1 MSILLDILLG
11 AVFGI
16 SIIVLTYIIYRI
28 QETKSAKNKRKET
41 TQELNENILT
51 LKKQRTFLAKK
62 CQRILLENDRLKSK
76 LWTASINL
84 NNKDS
89 ELMEAKEKLEKENK
103 QLKETNENLFSK
115 MKGFIR
121 TNTAYNA

>member
-16 SIIVLTYIIYRI
+16 SIIVSAYIIYRI

-62 CQRILLENDRLKSK
+62 CQAILLENDSLKSK

-89 ELMEAKEKLEKENK
+89 ELMEAKEENKTLLEKEKDLMSRIESILLANSKYK
-103 QLKETNENLFSK
+103 Q
-115 MKGFIR
+115 
-121 TNTAYNA
+121 

>member
-62 CQRILLENDRLKSK
+62 IQAILLENDSLKSK

-89 ELMEAKEKLEKENK
+89 ELIEAKEENKLLLEKEKDIMSRIEKILLANSEYK
-103 QLKETNENLFSK
+103 Q
-115 MKGFIR
+115 
-121 TNTAYNA
+121 

>member
-11 AVFGI
+11 AAFGI
-16 SIIVLTYIIYRI
+16 SIIVSAYIIYRI
-28 QETKSAKNKRKET
+28 QETKSEKNKRKET

-62 CQRILLENDRLKSK
+62 IQAILLENDSLKSK
-76 LWTASINL
+76 LWTSSINL

-89 ELMEAKEKLEKENK
+89 ELMEAKEENKTLLEKEKDLMSRIEKILLATSKYK
-103 QLKETNENLFSK
+103 Q
-115 MKGFIR
+115 
-121 TNTAYNA
+121 

>member
-11 AVFGI
+11 AVFVI

-62 CQRILLENDRLKSK
+62 CQAILLENDSLKSK

-89 ELMEAKEKLEKENK
+89 ELMEAKEENKILLEKEKDLMSRIESILLANSKYK
-103 QLKETNENLFSK
+103 Q
-115 MKGFIR
+115 
-121 TNTAYNA
+121 

>member
-1 MSILLDILLG
+1 MSILLDMLLG

-62 CQRILLENDRLKSK
+62 LQTILLENDSLKSK
-76 LWTASINL
+76 LWTASSKL
-84 NNKDS
+84 NNKELD
-89 ELMEAKEKLEKENK
+89 LMEAKEENKKLLEKEKDLMSRIESILLANSKYK
-103 QLKETNENLFSK
+103 Q
-115 MKGFIR
+115 
-121 TNTAYNA
+121 

>member
-16 SIIVLTYIIYRI
+16 SIVVSAYIIYRI

-62 CQRILLENDRLKSK
+62 IQAILLENDSLKSK

-89 ELMEAKEKLEKENK
+89 EIEEIKKENKTLLEKEK
-103 QLKETNENLFSK
+103 DLMSRIEKF
-115 MKGFIR
+115 
-121 TNTAYNA
+121 Y

>member
-16 SIIVLTYIIYRI
+16 SIIVSTYIIYRI
-28 QETKSAKNKRKET
+28 QETKSEKNKRKET

-62 CQRILLENDRLKSK
+62 IQAILLENDSLKSK
-76 LWTASINL
+76 LWTSSINL

-89 ELMEAKEKLEKENK
+89 ELMEAKEENKTLLEKEKDLMSRIEKILLANSKYK
-103 QLKETNENLFSK
+103 Q
-115 MKGFIR
+115 
-121 TNTAYNA
+121 

>member
-89 ELMEAKEKLEKENK
+89 EIEEIKKRK
-103 QLKETNENLFSK
+103 QNITWKRKRPNVKNRKNSISK
-115 MKGFIR
+115 Q
-121 TNTAYNA
+121 

>member
-16 SIIVLTYIIYRI
+16 SIIVSAYIIYKI

-41 TQELNENILT
+41 RQELNENILT

-62 CQRILLENDRLKSK
+62 CQTILLENDSLKSK

-89 ELMEAKEKLEKENK
+89 ELMEAKEKNKLLLEKEKDLMSRIEKILLAN
-103 QLKETNENLFSK
+103 SK
-115 MKGFIR
+115 
-121 TNTAYNA
+121 YEQ

>member
-11 AVFGI
+11 AAFGI
-16 SIIVLTYIIYRI
+16 SIIVSAYIIYRI

-62 CQRILLENDRLKSK
+62 CQAILLENDSLKSK

-89 ELMEAKEKLEKENK
+89 ELMEAKEENKTLLEKEKDLMSRIESILLANSKYK
-103 QLKETNENLFSK
+103 Q
-115 MKGFIR
+115 
-121 TNTAYNA
+121 

>member
-16 SIIVLTYIIYRI
+16 SIIVSAYIIYRI

-41 TQELNENILT
+41 RQELNENILT

-62 CQRILLENDRLKSK
+62 CQTILLENDILKSK
-76 LWTASINL
+76 LWTASSEL

-89 ELMEAKEKLEKENK
+89 ELMEAREENKTLLEKEKDLMSRIEKILWAN
-103 QLKETNENLFSK
+103 SK
-115 MKGFIR
+115 
-121 TNTAYNA
+121 YEQ

>member
-16 SIIVLTYIIYRI
+16 SIIVSAYIIYRI

-62 CQRILLENDRLKSK
+62 CQTILLENDSLKSK

-84 NNKDS
+84 NNKDL
-89 ELMEAKEKLEKENK
+89 ELMEIKKENKTLLEKEKDLMSRIEKILLANSKYK
-103 QLKETNENLFSK
+103 Q
-115 MKGFIR
+115 
-121 TNTAYNA
+121 

>member
-11 AVFGI
+11 AVLGI
-16 SIIVLTYIIYRI
+16 SIIVSAYIIYRI

-41 TQELNENILT
+41 RQELNENILT

-62 CQRILLENDRLKSK
+62 CQAILVENDSLKSK

-89 ELMEAKEKLEKENK
+89 ELMEAKKENKTLLEKEKDLMSRIEKILLANSKYK
-103 QLKETNENLFSK
+103 Q
-115 MKGFIR
+115 
-121 TNTAYNA
+121 

>member
-16 SIIVLTYIIYRI
+16 SIIVSAYIIYRI

-51 LKKQRTFLAKK
+51 LKKQRSFLAKK
-62 CQRILLENDRLKSK
+62 CQAILLENDILKSK

-89 ELMEAKEKLEKENK
+89 EIEEIKKENKTLLEKEKDLMSRIEKILLATSKYK
-103 QLKETNENLFSK
+103 Q
-115 MKGFIR
+115 
-121 TNTAYNA
+121 

>member
-16 SIIVLTYIIYRI
+16 SIIVSAYIIYRI

-41 TQELNENILT
+41 TQELNKNILT
-51 LKKQRTFLAKK
+51 LKKQRSFLAKK
-62 CQRILLENDRLKSK
+62 CQAILLENDSLKSK

-89 ELMEAKEKLEKENK
+89 ELMEAKEENKTLLEKEKDIMSRIEKILLANSKYK
-103 QLKETNENLFSK
+103 Q
-115 MKGFIR
+115 
-121 TNTAYNA
+121 

>member
-16 SIIVLTYIIYRI
+16 SIIVLTHIIYRI

-51 LKKQRTFLAKK
+51 LKKQRSFLAKK
-62 CQRILLENDRLKSK
+62 CQSILLENDSLKSK

-89 ELMEAKEKLEKENK
+89 ELMEAKEENKLLLEKEKDLMSRIEKILLANSKYK
-103 QLKETNENLFSK
+103 Q
-115 MKGFIR
+115 
-121 TNTAYNA
+121 

>member
-16 SIIVLTYIIYRI
+16 SIIVSAYIIYRI
-28 QETKSAKNKRKET
+28 QETKSEKNKRKET

-62 CQRILLENDRLKSK
+62 LQTILLENDSLKSK
-76 LWTASINL
+76 LWTASIKL

-89 ELMEAKEKLEKENK
+89 ELMEAKEENKLLLEKEKDLMSRIEKILLANSKYK
-103 QLKETNENLFSK
+103 Q
-115 MKGFIR
+115 
-121 TNTAYNA
+121 

>member
-16 SIIVLTYIIYRI
+16 SIVVSAYIIYRI

-62 CQRILLENDRLKSK
+62 IQAILLENDSLKSK
-76 LWTASINL
+76 LWTASSKL

-89 ELMEAKEKLEKENK
+89 EIEEIKKENKTLLEKEKDLMSRIEKILLATSKYK
-103 QLKETNENLFSK
+103 Q
-115 MKGFIR
+115 
-121 TNTAYNA
+121 

>member
-16 SIIVLTYIIYRI
+16 SIIVSAYIIYRI

-62 CQRILLENDRLKSK
+62 IQAILVENDILKSK

-89 ELMEAKEKLEKENK
+89 ELMEAKKENKTLLEKEKDLMSRIEKILLANSKYK
-103 QLKETNENLFSK
+103 Q
-115 MKGFIR
+115 
-121 TNTAYNA
+121 

>member
-16 SIIVLTYIIYRI
+16 SIIVSTYIIYRI
-28 QETKSAKNKRKET
+28 QETKSEKNKRKET

-62 CQRILLENDRLKSK
+62 LQTILLENDSLKSK

-89 ELMEAKEKLEKENK
+89 ELMEIKKENK
-103 QLKETNENLFSK
+103 LLIDKAKELISK
-115 MKGFIR
+115 VESILLANSK
-121 TNTAYNA
+121 YKQ

>member
-84 NNKDS
+84 NNKDP
-89 ELMEAKEKLEKENK
+89 EIEEIKKENKTLLEKEKDLMSRIEKILLANSKYK
-103 QLKETNENLFSK
+103 Q
-115 MKGFIR
+115 
-121 TNTAYNA
+121 

>member
-62 CQRILLENDRLKSK
+62 CQAILVENHSLKSK
-76 LWTASINL
+76 LWTASSEL

-89 ELMEAKEKLEKENK
+89 ELMEAKEENKLLLEKEKDLMSRIEKILLSTSKYK
-103 QLKETNENLFSK
+103 Q
-115 MKGFIR
+115 
-121 TNTAYNA
+121 

>member
-16 SIIVLTYIIYRI
+16 SIIVLIYIIYRI

-62 CQRILLENDRLKSK
+62 IQAILLENDSLKSK
-76 LWTASINL
+76 LWTSSINL

-89 ELMEAKEKLEKENK
+89 ELMEAKEENKTLLEKEKDLMSRIEKILLATSKYK
-103 QLKETNENLFSK
+103 Q
-115 MKGFIR
+115 
-121 TNTAYNA
+121 

>member
-11 AVFGI
+11 AIFGI
-16 SIIVLTYIIYRI
+16 SIIVSAYIIYRI

-41 TQELNENILT
+41 TQELNENIIT

-62 CQRILLENDRLKSK
+62 CQAILLENDILKSK
-76 LWTASINL
+76 LWTASSKL

-89 ELMEAKEKLEKENK
+89 ELMEAKKENKALLEKEKDLMSRIEKILLTNSKYK
-103 QLKETNENLFSK
+103 Q
-115 MKGFIR
+115 
-121 TNTAYNA
+121 

>member
-16 SIIVLTYIIYRI
+16 SIIVSAYIIYRI

-62 CQRILLENDRLKSK
+62 CQTILLENDSLKSK

-89 ELMEAKEKLEKENK
+89 ELMEAKEENKLLLEKEKDLMSRIEKILLANSKYK
-103 QLKETNENLFSK
+103 Q
-115 MKGFIR
+115 
-121 TNTAYNA
+121 

>member
-11 AVFGI
+11 AAFGI
-16 SIIVLTYIIYRI
+16 SIIVSAYIIYRI

-41 TQELNENILT
+41 RQELNENILT

-62 CQRILLENDRLKSK
+62 CQAILVENDSLKSK

-84 NNKDS
+84 NNKNS
-89 ELMEAKEKLEKENK
+89 ELMEAKKENKTLLEKEKDLMSRIEKILLANSKYK
-103 QLKETNENLFSK
+103 Q
-115 MKGFIR
+115 
-121 TNTAYNA
+121 

>member
-11 AVFGI
+11 AAFGI
-16 SIIVLTYIIYRI
+16 SIVVSAYIIYRI
-28 QETKSAKNKRKET
+28 QETKSEKNKRKET

-62 CQRILLENDRLKSK
+62 IQAILLENDSLKSK
-76 LWTASINL
+76 LWTASGEL

-89 ELMEAKEKLEKENK
+89 ELMEAKKENKTLLEKEKDLMSRIEKILLANSKYK
-103 QLKETNENLFSK
+103 Q
-115 MKGFIR
+115 
-121 TNTAYNA
+121 

>member
-89 ELMEAKEKLEKENK
+89 EIEEIKKENKTLLEKEKDLMSRIEKILLANSKYK
-103 QLKETNENLFSK
+103 Q
-115 MKGFIR
+115 
-121 TNTAYNA
+121 

>member
-51 LKKQRTFLAKK
+51 LKKQKHENSKNIRPTTLFQPNDGDDIGK
-62 CQRILLENDRLKSK
+62 CHCVVRQHTR
-76 LWTASINL
+76 
-84 NNKDS
+84 
-89 ELMEAKEKLEKENK
+89 
-103 QLKETNENLFSK
+103 
-115 MKGFIR
+115 
-121 TNTAYNA
+121 

>member
-89 ELMEAKEKLEKENK
+89 ELMEAKEENKLLLEKEKDLMSRIEKILLAN
-103 QLKETNENLFSK
+103 SK
-115 MKGFIR
+115 
-121 TNTAYNA
+121 YEQ

>member
-1 MSILLDILLG
+1 MSTLLDILLG

-16 SIIVLTYIIYRI
+16 SIIVSAYIIYII

-62 CQRILLENDRLKSK
+62 CQAILLENDILKSK

-89 ELMEAKEKLEKENK
+89 EIEEIKKENK
-103 QLKETNENLFSK
+103 TLLEREKYIMSRIEKILLATSK
-115 MKGFIR
+115 YKQ
-121 TNTAYNA
+121 

>member
-11 AVFGI
+11 AAFGI
-16 SIIVLTYIIYRI
+16 SIIVSAYIIYRI

-51 LKKQRTFLAKK
+51 LKKQRSFLAKK
-62 CQRILLENDRLKSK
+62 CQAILLENDILKSK

-89 ELMEAKEKLEKENK
+89 EIEEIKKENKTLLEKEKDLMSKIEKILLANSKYK
-103 QLKETNENLFSK
+103 Q
-115 MKGFIR
+115 
-121 TNTAYNA
+121 